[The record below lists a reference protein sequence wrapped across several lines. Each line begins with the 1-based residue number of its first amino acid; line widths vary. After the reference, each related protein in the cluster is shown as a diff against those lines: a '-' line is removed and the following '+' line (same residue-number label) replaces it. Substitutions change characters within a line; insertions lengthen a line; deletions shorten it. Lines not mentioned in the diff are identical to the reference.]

1 MICCRLKNIIF
12 SQPIYILNAN
22 PYQNQSFKY
31 VNNYCCKKYCPTNKS
46 EQFFVPFKLYDCLN
60 ILIQYKMHVLYRN
73 IDQTLVN
80 SLQGLLNFEIGGLD
94 CRFFF
99 SPKDCKTRVQCK
111 HMEHLF
117 CNALVHVIYSRVSG
131 QSSYTVR

>member
-1 MICCRLKNIIF
+1 M
-12 SQPIYILNAN
+12 
-22 PYQNQSFKY
+22 
-31 VNNYCCKKYCPTNKS
+31 
-46 EQFFVPFKLYDCLN
+46 PFKLYEYLRLN

-94 CRFFF
+94 CRGFF

-111 HMEHLF
+111 HM
-117 CNALVHVIYSRVSG
+117 
-131 QSSYTVR
+131 